1 MADEGPV
8 EARGE
13 ALPADSVVSLLKELL
28 GFMSS
33 RGKEGIGRAQERG
46 RHQLELRQLRRDRSK
61 RLEKLGREVIAL
73 HQAGEV
79 DHPGLV
85 AHLDHIRALDE
96 RIIEAQRVTPSSG
109 VSGEE

>member
-1 MADEGPV
+1 MAEKGPV

-13 ALPADSVVSLLKELL
+13 SLPADSVVSLLKDLL

-61 RLEKLGREVIAL
+61 RLEKLGREVMAL
-73 HQAGEV
+73 QAAGEV
-79 DHPGLV
+79 THPGLV

-96 RIIEAQRVTPSSG
+96 RITEAQQTTPSEGLS
-109 VSGEE
+109 EEE

>member
-1 MADEGPV
+1 MAEKGPV

-13 ALPADSVVSLLKELL
+13 ALPADSVVSLLKDLL

-73 HQAGEV
+73 HEAGEV
-79 DHPGLV
+79 THPGLV
-85 AHLDHIRALDE
+85 AHLDHIRALDG
-96 RIIEAQRVTPSSG
+96 RIIEAQQSAIGSG
-109 VSGEE
+109 VSEEE